1 MLINL
6 WSDLITLNAWQET
19 LTVPF
24 RDIDKH
30 IAWMLLSFYKKY
42 LPDTI
47 FVVNWPWS
55 FTNVRVGILALQ
67 TLSYL
72 IDTTLS
78 FKIIDKFQLYK
89 SLYQQSFI
97 PRFVIVFVGQ
107 RKNLALFDA
116 EQDTYSLFPYSELL
130 HHIKEQDT
138 VWSQDGA
145 FCVDSLS
152 EQDFPDF
159 IEHPL
164 RVSFSSK
171 DNSCYAHY
179 LGKEKEVTDVFMWS
193 VLEAFY
199 AIDIAL

>member
-6 WSDLITLNAWQET
+6 WSDLITLNSWTET
-19 LTVPF
+19 LIVPF

-30 IAWMLLSFYKKY
+30 IAWTLVSFYKKH

-72 IDTTLS
+72 TDTTLS
-78 FKIIDKFQLYK
+78 FRVAHKFQLYRA
-89 SLYQQSFI
+89 LYQQSFI

-116 EQDTYSLFPYSELL
+116 ENDSYDLSPYTELL
-130 HHIKEQDT
+130 HHLKEKDT
-138 VWSQDGA
+138 VWSQDDA
-145 FCVDSLS
+145 FCLDSFT

-159 IEHPL
+159 VEHPL
-164 RVSFSSK
+164 RVSLSSK
-171 DNSCYAHY
+171 DKVCYADY
-179 LGKEKEVTDVFMWS
+179 LGKEKEVTDVFTWS
-193 VLEAFY
+193 ALEAFY